1 MKPARLM
8 TLIGAVLTAA
18 VVTAPLQAR
27 QATKTKPPVMTHD
40 AAGRAACLMCHAAGT
55 MEAVADVPE
64 SHTDLTNET
73 CGWCHFAD
81 AEMQSADPTV
91 MPHGEEGQTQCL
103 MCHTPGRME
112 PIPDAP
118 ASHEGREDKTCTM
131 CHSPAGDK

>member
-8 TLIGAVLTAA
+8 TLIGAVLTTA
-18 VVTAPLQAR
+18 VATAPLHAR
-27 QATKTKPPVMTHD
+27 QATKPPVMTHD

-64 SHTDLTNET
+64 SHTDFTNEV

-81 AEMQSADPTV
+81 AEMQSADPPA
-91 MPHGEEGQTQCL
+91 MAHKLEGQTQCM

-112 PIPDAP
+112 PVPDAP

-131 CHSPAGDK
+131 CHAAPAGDR